1 MSTQSIKERQMRSL
15 TKALLLL
22 SVGAFACTPRADES
36 VDSAAT
42 AAAAAMTPTLHE
54 RLGGTAAITMVVD
67 SFVANVAA
75 DNRINRHFQRIA
87 GDTAAVRGF
96 KTKLVDQICQA
107 TGGPCTYTGL
117 DMKSAHQGMN
127 LTDADF
133 DALVEDLVRA
143 LDSAGVSQR
152 DKDELLAILGPMRAD
167 IVTRR

>member
-1 MSTQSIKERQMRSL
+1 MRSL

-22 SVGAFACTPRADES
+22 SAGAVACTPRADES

-42 AAAAAMTPTLHE
+42 AAAPAATTPTLHE
-54 RLGGTAAITMVVD
+54 RLGGTAAISTVID

-75 DNRINRHFQRIA
+75 DSRINRHFQRIA

-133 DALVEDLVRA
+133 DALVEDLVKA

-152 DKDELLAILGPMRAD
+152 DKDELLGILGPMRAE